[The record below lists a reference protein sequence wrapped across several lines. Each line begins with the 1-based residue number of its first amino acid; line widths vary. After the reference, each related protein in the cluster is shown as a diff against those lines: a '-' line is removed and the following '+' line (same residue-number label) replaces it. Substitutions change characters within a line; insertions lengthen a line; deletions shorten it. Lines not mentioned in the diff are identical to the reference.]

1 MIKNNVLKKELVISL
16 NKMTRLQEKY
26 DKKIKPNLMKEFGMK
41 NINEVPKLKKIVL
54 KYLNYLEING
64 NM

>member
-1 MIKNNVLKKELVISL
+1 MISL

-41 NINEVPKLKKIVL
+41 NINEVPNIIKLYVAAGIT
-54 KYLNYLEING
+54 
-64 NM
+64 

>member
-1 MIKNNVLKKELVISL
+1 
-16 NKMTRLQEKY
+16 MTRLQEKY